1 MTTDQIRRV
10 WFGGRKWRVYDRLK
24 KLRQA
29 GYLTVLPYIED
40 GGIPRGWCYY
50 ITEKAAA
57 ELGMSRPD
65 RVTKL
70 IDPKVQNERVALTE
84 IMVRLRGTD
93 WTWVGPAAARRRH
106 GFPPNAELDGVL
118 KSPQGLLFG
127 VYLVGKNPREAKL
140 RAVRSEIRAAQNLGR
155 PLNGFVVLFQARE
168 AMAKFGTD
176 PLGAYRLM
184 LLPYPEGLDLL
195 ARLADP
201 AVLLRVPGLGLEG
214 AQGLLPDEPWADWL
228 VRARQG
234 ECYLVELL
242 TRDLAKLRG
251 LAGYAADGAR
261 VRRRPVVA
269 LAFEDEMADFAEF
282 SGLPHLRLV
291 PVPRSWVCAPETG

>member
-1 MTTDQIRRV
+1 
-10 WFGGRKWRVYDRLK
+10 
-24 KLRQA
+24 
-29 GYLTVLPYIED
+29 
-40 GGIPRGWCYY
+40 
-50 ITEKAAA
+50 
-57 ELGMSRPD
+57 
-65 RVTKL
+65 
-70 IDPKVQNERVALTE
+70 
-84 IMVRLRGTD
+84 MVRLRGTD